1 MNGNDAKEQAANTAH
16 VHAVEQAAAQALVEE
31 KESESRFRHY
41 GKGPWAAAI
50 SALAVVFSL
59 FQMYASTFSAFD
71 AMTLRSWHIIFLLV
85 LSFLMYPAWKGE
97 RRSRT
102 RPTLFDALC
111 IAAGLFSFG
120 YLILNYTEITL
131 RGGYFLP
138 VDYFVASVGVI
149 ICFEMARRVVGNL
162 AALAGVFFLYNFA
175 GEWIPGAFG
184 HTGFSW
190 DRVVEHMF
198 WGSQGLL
205 GVGVGVSAT
214 YIFLFVLFGA
224 FLKYSGFSDFINDLA
239 LTLVGRTAGGPAKV
253 SVVASALMGMIN
265 GSALAN
271 VATTGAIT
279 IPLMKKT
286 GYKPEFAAAVEA
298 VASTGGQFAPP
309 IMGAV
314 GFIMAEFLGVPY
326 TKVMLAAA
334 IPAFLYY
341 LTLLM
346 AVHFEARKLGL
357 KGLSPEHIPAAG
369 KVLRERGHLF
379 IPLIV
384 LLWLM
389 FDGYTPLF
397 AAAASIFAT
406 VGATWLPSLIGLL
419 RTKTARTFVFVLL
432 LAVLGGLALSG
443 LLSLG
448 AAILTALCVLA
459 SAWCSARYR
468 MTPRV
473 VVQALDE
480 GARGAVGV
488 GAACVIIGIII
499 APPLLIES
507 PGPLIFKQK
516 RVGRNGR
523 YFYMY
528 KFRSMAVQ
536 SAAKEKSQWTTPG
549 DPRVTPIGRFIRKTS
564 IDELPQLF
572 NVLKGDMSL
581 VGPRPERPFFVEKF
595 KEEIPRYMI
604 KHQVRPGMTGWAQ
617 VNGYRGDTSI
627 TKRIEHD
634 LYYIENWTLGFDFK
648 IMFLT
653 VFKGFINK
661 NAY

>member
-419 RTKTARTFVFVLL
+419 RTKTARTFAFVLL

-488 GAACVIIGIII
+488 GAA
-499 APPLLIES
+499 
-507 PGPLIFKQK
+507 
-516 RVGRNGR
+516 
-523 YFYMY
+523 
-528 KFRSMAVQ
+528 
-536 SAAKEKSQWTTPG
+536 
-549 DPRVTPIGRFIRKTS
+549 
-564 IDELPQLF
+564 
-572 NVLKGDMSL
+572 
-581 VGPRPERPFFVEKF
+581 
-595 KEEIPRYMI
+595 
-604 KHQVRPGMTGWAQ
+604 
-617 VNGYRGDTSI
+617 
-627 TKRIEHD
+627 
-634 LYYIENWTLGFDFK
+634 
-648 IMFLT
+648 
-653 VFKGFINK
+653 
-661 NAY
+661 